1 MKKSEAKPGT
11 KVIATYEYGDEYGD
25 DTPSI
30 VPYSAVVYDDYTLIG
45 VIRSKEASAGR
56 VWVKWIEGPRVDDG
70 EDDEEVE
77 LKVLSLESERSQLD
91 QEFKETVKLV
101 KEKMQEAAKLV
112 NEAGKLVKPRR
123 LERMSEAVNP
133 LVDAMD
139 NNGWRSS
146 SWGC

>member
-1 MKKSEAKPGT
+1 
-11 KVIATYEYGDEYGD
+11 
-25 DTPSI
+25 
-30 VPYSAVVYDDYTLIG
+30 
-45 VIRSKEASAGR
+45 